1 MRITLVAAL
10 DRRRV
15 IGDGPRIPWRLPDE
29 QRAFKRLTTG
39 HCLVMGRATFESI
52 GRPLPDRTSIV
63 LTRNP
68 DWSAPGARV
77 ARDLDEALA
86 LARALGEDECFVVG
100 GAAVYA
106 DALPLADR
114 MVLTRV
120 DAEVPGDVLFP
131 EVDFEGWKLVAEEH
145 HPADPRHAFAFD
157 IQDWVRV
164 SPGSPDR

>member
-1 MRITLVAAL
+1 VRITLVAAL

-15 IGDGPRIPWRLPDE
+15 IGDGPRIPWRLPDD

-68 DWSAPGARV
+68 DWSAEGVLV
-77 ARDLDEALA
+77 ARDLDQALA
-86 LARALGEDECFVVG
+86 LARERGETECFVVG

-106 DALPLADR
+106 AALPLADR

-120 DAEVPGDVLFP
+120 EGSVDGDVFFP
-131 EVDFEGWKLVAEEH
+131 DVDFAGWKLVAREH
-145 HPADPRHAFAFD
+145 HPADERHAFAFD
-157 IQDWVRV
+157 IQDWVR
-164 SPGSPDR
+164 SGASR

>member
-15 IGDGPRIPWRLPDE
+15 IGRGPDIPWRLPDD

-63 LTRNP
+63 LTRRP
-68 DWSAPGARV
+68 DWRAEGALV
-77 ARDLDEALA
+77 AADLEAALSLARD
-86 LARALGEDECFVVG
+86 RGETECFVVG

-106 DALPLADR
+106 AALPLADR

-120 DAEVPGDVLFP
+120 DAEVEGDVHFP
-131 EVDFEGWKLVAEEH
+131 VVDFGDWRLVSEDV
-145 HPADPRHAFAFD
+145 HPADARHAFPFA
-157 IQDWVRV
+157 IQDWLRDAAA
-164 SPGSPDR
+164 PDR